1 MTYFEAVILGLVQ
14 GLAEFLPVS
23 SSGHLAL
30 LQQFFGI
37 DENKVLLFAVML
49 HVGTLISV
57 FIVYWKDI
65 WELIVELCLT
75 IKDLCTGKGLRLEE
89 RPVRKLGVLII
100 IATIPTGIIG
110 VLGGDFFDSLYTSIV
125 PIGIGL
131 IITGFLLV
139 MAERMGSSSRGLEKM
154 NFRNAFFI
162 GLVQGIAICPGIS
175 RSGSTLF
182 GSLICN
188 LDRKFAVKFVF
199 LISIPSILGS
209 AVLELPDAIEAGVTV
224 AEAGPV
230 IVGML
235 VAAVSG
241 LVAIKTMIKIVS
253 DKKLSY
259 FSYYVWVVGA
269 FVVLLGIFG
278 PMLGIAGM

>member
-1 MTYFEAVILGLVQ
+1 MTYFEATILGLVQ
-14 GLAEFLPVS
+14 GLAEFLPIS

-30 LQQFFGI
+30 LQNWFGI
-37 DENKVLLFAVML
+37 DETKVLLFTVLL

-57 FIVYWKDI
+57 FIMYWKDI
-65 WELIVELCLT
+65 WELIIELGLT
-75 IKDLCTGKGLRLEE
+75 IKDLCTGKGLKMEE
-89 RPVRKLGVLII
+89 RPVRKLGVMII
-100 IATIPTGIIG
+100 VATIPTAIIG
-110 VLGGDFFDSLYTSIV
+110 LLFNDFFDSLYTSVI

-139 MAERMGSSSRGLEKM
+139 LAERKGESSRGIKEM
-154 NFRNAFFI
+154 NLRNAIFV
-162 GLVQGIAICPGIS
+162 GTVQGIAICPGIS

-209 AVLELPDAIEAGVTV
+209 AILEAPAAIEAGISLSQL
-224 AEAGPV
+224 GPV
-230 IVGML
+230 LWGML

-241 LVAIKTMIKIVS
+241 VVAIKSMIKIVS
-253 DKKLSY
+253 DKKLSI
-259 FSYYVWVVGA
+259 FSYYVWILGLAVVIY
-269 FVVLLGIFG
+269 GIIAAIRG
-278 PMLGIAGM
+278 PLV

>member
-14 GLAEFLPVS
+14 GLAEFLPIS

-30 LQQFFGI
+30 LQQWFGI
-37 DENKVLLFAVML
+37 DENKVLLFAVLL

-89 RPVRKLGVLII
+89 RPVRKLGVMII
-100 IATIPTGIIG
+100 VATIPTAIIG
-110 VLGGDFFDSLYTSIV
+110 LLFNDLFDKLYTSV
-125 PIGIGL
+125 LPIGIGL
-131 IITGFLLV
+131 IITGFLLIL
-139 MAERMGSSSRGLEKM
+139 AERTGNSSRGIDRM
-154 NFRNAFFI
+154 NFRNALFI
-162 GLVQGIAICPGIS
+162 GTVQGIAICPGIS

-209 AVLELPDAIEAGVTV
+209 AVIEAPDAIKAGFDM
-224 AEAGPV
+224 AQLGPV
-230 IVGML
+230 LVGMI

-241 LVAIKTMIKIVS
+241 LIAIKTMIKIVS
-253 DKKLSY
+253 DKKLRY
-259 FSYYVWVVGA
+259 FSYYVWALGVAVVIYSFFA
-269 FVVLLGIFG
+269 
-278 PMLGIAGM
+278 

>member
-14 GLAEFLPVS
+14 GLAEFLPIS

-30 LQQFFGI
+30 LQQWFGI
-37 DENKVLLFAVML
+37 DENKVLLFAVLL

-75 IKDLCTGKGLRLEE
+75 IKDLLTGKGLRLEE
-89 RPVRKLGVLII
+89 RPVRKLGVMII
-100 IATIPTGIIG
+100 VATIPTAIIG
-110 VLGGDFFDSLYTSIV
+110 LLFNDLFDKLYTSV
-125 PIGIGL
+125 LPIGIGL
-131 IITGFLLV
+131 IITGFLLIL
-139 MAERMGSSSRGLEKM
+139 AERTGNSSRGIERM
-154 NFRNAFFI
+154 NFRNALFI
-162 GLVQGIAICPGIS
+162 GTVQGIAICPGIS

-209 AVLELPDAIEAGVTV
+209 AVMEAPDAIKAGFDMAQLGPVLVGMIV
-224 AEAGPV
+224 AE
-230 IVGML
+230 
-235 VAAVSG
+235 VSG
-241 LVAIKTMIKIVS
+241 LIAIKTMIKIVS

-259 FSYYVWVVGA
+259 FSYYVWALGVAVVIYSFFA
-269 FVVLLGIFG
+269 
-278 PMLGIAGM
+278 

>member
-14 GLAEFLPVS
+14 GLAEFLPIS

-30 LQQFFGI
+30 LQQWFGI
-37 DENKVLLFAVML
+37 DENKVLLFAVLL

-75 IKDLCTGKGLRLEE
+75 IKDLFTGKGLRLEE
-89 RPVRKLGVLII
+89 RPVRKLGVMII
-100 IATIPTGIIG
+100 VATIPTAVIG
-110 VLGGDFFDSLYTSIV
+110 LLFNDLFDKLYTSV
-125 PIGIGL
+125 LPIGIGL
-131 IITGFLLV
+131 IITGFLLIL
-139 MAERMGSSSRGLEKM
+139 AERTGNSSRGIDRM
-154 NFRNAFFI
+154 NFRNALFI
-162 GLVQGIAICPGIS
+162 GTVQGIAICPGIS

-209 AVLELPDAIEAGVTV
+209 AVMEAPDAIKAGFDM
-224 AEAGPV
+224 AQLGPV
-230 IVGML
+230 LVGMI

-241 LVAIKTMIKIVS
+241 LIAIKTMIKIVS

-259 FSYYVWVVGA
+259 FSYYVWALGAAVVIYSFFA
-269 FVVLLGIFG
+269 
-278 PMLGIAGM
+278 